1 MHAATISS
9 IGGNE
14 GCLSDWRERGRVY
27 KQNKRVWPGLIVWGQ
42 ASSVQLLQE
51 AGLTYVSRTLT
62 LELRMRSTQPQKQGA
77 AKMLSK
83 VAGLNSQL

>member
-1 MHAATISS
+1 MSISKTKGS
-9 IGGNE
+9 GQV
-14 GCLSDWRERGRVY
+14 LSCGV
-27 KQNKRVWPGLIVWGQ
+27 KRVLC
-42 ASSVQLLQE
+42 SCYQE